1 MNQLQAM
8 RVFTRVVDLSSFG
21 MAAKQLGMSAAA
33 VTRSVGMLESH
44 LNMRLLNRSTR
55 RLSLTEAGE
64 AYVAG
69 CRQVIDQLDL
79 IESNLARGT
88 RAPSGTI
95 RIAAASTFAVTGLTP
110 LLAAYRANNPGIGFV
125 VTTCDDPIDLSDDD
139 IDVGFSVDRSAQH
152 PNVIYRPLLAYK
164 ELAVAS
170 PAYLAKHG
178 MPANLTQLASHALLA
193 VSNGT
198 NNANGVAPQS
208 WEFSDD
214 HGVYHVAT
222 GNALHANQAGTIR
235 SAALSDMG
243 IALLPAPLVKDDLAK
258 GALLPIL
265 GQYQVSGNVLSV
277 NVLYTSRRYRSANTR
292 HFIDFIVAQYRSPTP
307 TLTHDV
313 VA

>member
-33 VTRSVGMLESH
+33 VTRSVSMLETH
-44 LNMRLLNRSTR
+44 LNMRLMNRSTR

-69 CRQVIDQLDL
+69 CRQVIEQLDL
-79 IESNLARGT
+79 IEANLARGT
-88 RAPSGTI
+88 PDPSGTI
-95 RIAAASTFAVTGLTP
+95 RIAAASTFAMTGLTP
-110 LLAAYRANNPGIGFV
+110 LLAAYRANNPAIGFV
-125 VTTCDDPIDLSDDD
+125 VSTSDNAIDLANDD
-139 IDVGFSVDRSAQH
+139 IDVGFSVDRASRN
-152 PNVIYRPLLAYK
+152 PNVICRPLLAYK

-170 PAYLAKHG
+170 PAYLAQHG
-178 MPANLTQLASHALLA
+178 MPANLSQLSSHSLLA
-193 VSNGT
+193 VSDGST
-198 NNANGVAPQS
+198 RS

-222 GNALHANQAGTIR
+222 GNTLHANHPATIR

-258 GALLPIL
+258 GLLLPIL
-265 GQYQVSGNVLSV
+265 GQYQISGSVLAV
-277 NVLYTSRRYRSANTR
+277 NVLYTSKQYRSTSVR
-292 HFIDFIVAQYRSPTP
+292 SFIDFIVAQYRSPEP
-307 TLTHDV
+307 AL
-313 VA
+313 AQGIAA